1 MAARLS
7 LFLFCRI
14 HFCIKSSHAKGLTTI
29 YSLDKIKSWKPLYIN
44 GIADALEGKVKVE
57 WCQ

>member
-14 HFCIKSSHAKGLTTI
+14 HFCIKSSHAKGLTII
-29 YSLDKIKSWKPLYIN
+29 YFLDKTKSWKPLCIN
-44 GIADALEGKVKVE
+44 GIADVWEGKVKVGR
-57 WCQ
+57 CQ